1 MIRKFYHL
9 LDYRLVVLLIG
20 MLLASPILCGKNTYT
35 ICLIY
40 SHYLTVYMNNIFL
53 LMTYQLAYRFNSLH
67 AFMLLR
73 IGEKKILSNDLFFTY
88 STWFT
93 LYLYDLYKLLFFLWS
108 Y

>member
-9 LDYRLVVLLIG
+9 LDYRLVILLIG

-73 IGEKKILSNDLFFTY
+73 IGEKNIIK
-88 STWFT
+88 
-93 LYLYDLYKLLFFLWS
+93 
-108 Y
+108 